1 MSAVLRSHKCPGLD
15 DKLGGY
21 VPYKP
26 TSDSVV
32 VILLTFRGEKYW
44 EASAC
49 FFSCSRYPEMKICIK
64 MAK

>member
-32 VILLTFRGEKYW
+32 VILLTF
-44 EASAC
+44 
-49 FFSCSRYPEMKICIK
+49 I
-64 MAK
+64 